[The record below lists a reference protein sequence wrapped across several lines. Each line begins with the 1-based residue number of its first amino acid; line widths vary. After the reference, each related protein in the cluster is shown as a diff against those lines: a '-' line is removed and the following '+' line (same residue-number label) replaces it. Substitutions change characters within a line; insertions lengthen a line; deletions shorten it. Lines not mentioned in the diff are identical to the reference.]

1 MKDTFTATA
10 GITIRAS
17 AAAVWDALTNPK
29 LIKQY
34 LFGTDC
40 RSDWKVGSAITYA
53 GTWEGKPYQDKGV
66 ILELVPNKLLKSTY
80 WSSFS
85 GKPDVPESYNTV
97 TYEISQKGGETTLTV
112 TQDNNG
118 SKESADHSAE
128 NWRKVLAT
136 IKDLLEKQP
145 NPAR

>member
-17 AAAVWDALTNPK
+17 AAEVWDALTNPK

-40 RSDWKVGSAITYA
+40 ESDWKVGSPITYT
-53 GTWEGKPYQDKGV
+53 GTWEGKTYQDKGT
-66 ILELVPNKLLKSTY
+66 ILEIVPNKLLKSTY

-97 TYEISQKGGETTLTV
+97 TFELSPKGSVTALTV
-112 TQDNNG
+112 TQDNNA
-118 SKESADHSAE
+118 SKESADHSAQ
-128 NWRKVLAT
+128 NWNKVLAT
-136 IKDLLEKQP
+136 MKDLVEKQP
-145 NPAR
+145 NPTS